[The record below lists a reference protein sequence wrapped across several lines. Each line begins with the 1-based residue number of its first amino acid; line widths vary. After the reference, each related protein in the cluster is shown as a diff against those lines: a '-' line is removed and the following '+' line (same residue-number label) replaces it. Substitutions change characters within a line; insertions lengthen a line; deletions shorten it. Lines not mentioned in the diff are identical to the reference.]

1 MVTTFRVFR
10 RKFRL
15 RKSHKFPGD
24 VGQFRRIELSASA
37 QRSHLLDFSG
47 LANHKTCMSAESVSE
62 PEAGLTIAPELV
74 LAVQPTRDSLVWQ
87 QNRLAEARYKLNVRE
102 QKLLLYVI
110 SMIEP
115 DAQDFGKCKVSVQGY
130 AEVTGLQPDDLYQE
144 LRDTALAIREKT
156 LVVEGVLEPGM
167 RRPVKRHGSWFEY
180 VDEATG
186 DGFVTIKLSS
196 WLKPF
201 LLQVRREFFKY
212 KLTYAL
218 NLKSEYSIRLYQWL
232 KRWQFAG
239 RKTETVAQLRLQ
251 LGASEVNH
259 EGQIIRENLAAYKHF
274 KNKALTP
281 ALAEIN
287 LRTDLS
293 VTSKEEKIKGS
304 KAVGAITFTIRV
316 NQANQ
321 SHLDPLKLP
330 QRSQLELTLDP
341 VTEPEHL
348 SSARSPTP
356 PSATDD
362 NEQID
367 VWMEEFALSPRQ
379 RASIQEHVRTSGMA
393 YVREKAEIIRS
404 APRENAARAFLA
416 ALKQDWKAPRPV
428 NAPPTTKERSPASGS
443 EPAGWRAYLK
453 KQYPDARLPKTFRE
467 VQELYPSLAD
477 EVRHHAKATAG

>member
-1 MVTTFRVFR
+1 MDPV
-10 RKFRL
+10 
-15 RKSHKFPGD
+15 
-24 VGQFRRIELSASA
+24 ASIPA
-37 QRSHLLDFSG
+37 SL
-47 LANHKTCMSAESVSE
+47 VV
-62 PEAGLTIAPELV
+62 APELV
-74 LAVQPTRDSLVWQ
+74 LAVQPTREALVWQ

-115 DAQDFGKCKVSVQGY
+115 EAQDFGKCKVSVQGY
-130 AEVTGLQPDDLYQE
+130 AEMAGLKADDLYQE

-167 RRPVKRHGSWFEY
+167 QRPVRRHGSWFEY

-186 DGFVTIKLSS
+186 DGYVSIKLSS

-212 KLTYAL
+212 KLNYAL

-251 LGASEVNH
+251 LGATEVDH
-259 EGQIIRENLAAYKHF
+259 EGRVVRENLAAYKHF

-287 LRTDLS
+287 ARTDLS
-293 VTSKEEKIKGS
+293 VSTKEEKTKGS
-304 KAVGAITFTIRV
+304 KAVAAIVFTIRL
-316 NQANQ
+316 NQ
-321 SHLDPLKLP
+321 SNQTRLEPVKIP
-330 QRSQLELTLDP
+330 ERSQLELTLDP
-341 VTEPEHL
+341 VSEFVVPPAIPSL
-348 SSARSPTP
+348 SLQVASDDEIIDQWLQEFGLSAR
-356 PSATDD
+356 
-362 NEQID
+362 
-367 VWMEEFALSPRQ
+367 Q
-379 RASIQEHVRTSGMA
+379 RESIQVYILERGIK
-393 YVREKAEIIRS
+393 YVREKAKIVRA

-416 ALKQDWKAPRPV
+416 ALKQDWKAPRSV
-428 NAPPTTKERSPASGS
+428 RVQTADKLRSPSSGS

-453 KQYPDARLPKTFRE
+453 EKYPAARLPETYGALVEK
-467 VQELYPSLAD
+467 YPSLD
-477 EVRHHAKATAG
+477 EEVRRELGTNDHRSH